1 MARNWFA
8 FGAGSRQCIARNLA
22 TTELYMAT
30 ERLVEKDVLRG
41 AGVPIGME
49 GEVQIY
55 EWFNSKVKGE
65 AIDLVWHRS

>member
-22 TTELYMAT
+22 QTELYMAT
-30 ERLVEKDVLRG
+30 ERMVEKDVFRG
-41 AGVPIGME
+41 ARVPEGME
-49 GEVQIY
+49 GEVEIY

-65 AIDLVWHRS
+65 KIELVWQRS